1 MGLTFTITG
10 RPITKKNSQQI
21 FREGEGRPFIMQSK
35 AYRRFEK
42 EALWQLGGQRRPV
55 KPIENK
61 VDICVSYYMPDR
73 RQPDLI
79 GLLQATSDILEKS
92 GIIIN
97 DKNIRH
103 YGIGE
108 NHSEIVGIDKENPRT
123 EIWLQEVKL
132 LTGGNDE

>member
-1 MGLTFTITG
+1 MIFIITG

-21 FREGEGRPFIMQSK
+21 FRKGKGRPFIMQSK
-35 AYRRFEK
+35 AYRAFEK
-42 EALWQLGGQRRPV
+42 RALLELVGQRRPV
-55 KPIENK
+55 KPIESK
-61 VDICVSYYMPDR
+61 VDICVRYYMPDR

-123 EIWLQEVKL
+123 EIWLQEVE
-132 LTGGNDE
+132 DDS